1 MKWLYSRIML
11 LTLVVCMFFATLVH
25 AKGIPTFF
33 TIEGNGITTPIPF
46 RTDFE
51 HSGPTWGIFDVENR
65 LEESEIERGEFYIIR
80 GYSQFI
86 DAERNDERRVIES
99 IWTNM
104 RYFRNQMEQG

>member
-1 MKWLYSRIML
+1 MKWLCSRILL
-11 LTLVVCMFFATLVH
+11 LTLVVCMFSATLVR

-33 TIEGNGITTPIPF
+33 TIEGNGITTAIPF
-46 RTDFE
+46 RTDFN

>member
-1 MKWLYSRIML
+1 
-11 LTLVVCMFFATLVH
+11 MFSATLVR

-33 TIEGNGITTPIPF
+33 TIEGNGITTAIPF
-46 RTDFE
+46 RTDFN